1 MPGPAPCSIW
11 LTPLHRTL
19 LEGVARRPTQPHRLV
34 QRVGI
39 ILALA
44 DDPHVGRIARQLR
57 LGRLTVRTWRD
68 RWLAAVPTLCA
79 AEAAGEA
86 VAALLTRITTLFA
99 DAPRPGAPATFT
111 PEQVCGIIALACTSP
126 AAAARPVTHWTPAE
140 LAAEAMRQGIVPTIS
155 ARSAGRFL
163 KRGRAQAASDALLP
177 PPSPRRR

>member
-1 MPGPAPCSIW
+1 M
-11 LTPLHRTL
+11 HRTL
-19 LEGVARRPTQPHRLV
+19 LEGVARRPTHPHRLV

-44 DDPHVGRIARQLR
+44 ADPHVGRIARQLR

-68 RWLAAVPTLCA
+68 RWLAVVPTLCE

-86 VAALLTRITTLFA
+86 VAALLARIIALFA

-126 AAAARPVTHWTPAE
+126 AASGRPVTHWTSAE
-140 LAAEAMRQGIVPTIS
+140 LAAEAMRQGMVPAIS

-163 KRGRAQAASDALLP
+163 KRGCVKAASDALLP
-177 PPSPRRR
+177 PPSPRRRCTSV